1 MKVLLATDLSEAG
14 LRSVEGLCACKASD
28 FEHVTLLHVI
38 DLDLYTAG
46 GSVPGIAEWAN
57 VELEKVAADLRE
69 LGFEVDVRVEI
80 GLAVDTIKSVAD
92 EIGADLIAVTNLGKG
107 ALTGR
112 LLGSTAERLA
122 PATGLPVLV
131 ERVEHRGEQ
140 WCRLGIGSPFQRI
153 VLGVDLEGDAQAL
166 IGSVGRLP
174 GIELLRVVH
183 VAADEPSRAAAQ
195 QKLEEAVRAAQVG
208 SAIEVVTNV
217 GNAAEGLLAD
227 ATQTDAT
234 AIAVATCQHGL
245 LHRGVLGSVAREV
258 ALHSDRAVLL
268 LPPA

>member
-57 VELEKVAADLRE
+57 AELEKVAADLRE
-69 LGFEVDVRVEI
+69 LGFEVAVRVEI
-80 GLAVDTIKSVAD
+80 GLAVDTIKSVAE
-92 EIGADLIAVTNLGKG
+92 EIGAELIVVTNLGKG

-122 PATGLPVLV
+122 PATRLPVLV
-131 ERVEHRGEQ
+131 ERVEHRGER
-140 WCRLGIGSPFQRI
+140 WCRLGSGSPFQRI

-166 IGSVGRLP
+166 VTRAASLP
-174 GIELLRVVH
+174 GIESLRIVH
-183 VAADEPSRAAAQ
+183 VAADEATRATAQ
-195 QKLEEAVRAAQVG
+195 QGLEQVARGAQVG
-208 SAIEVVTNV
+208 AVVEVATYV
-217 GNAAEGLLAD
+217 GDAAEKLLAD
-227 ATQTDAT
+227 AAESEAT
-234 AIAVATCQHGL
+234 AIAVATCRHGL